1 MNFFLPP
8 KDLWDLKAKLVLPE
22 FELSCWDD
30 QVSSQFLS
38 SPLPML
44 PSSVFI
50 SKQQMKKLIVILNN
64 KKSKTNL
71 FAPVSVASSHADQ
84 HLS

>member
-1 MNFFLPP
+1 MNFFLRP

-22 FELSCWDD
+22 FEPSCWDD

-38 SPLPML
+38 SPLPMH

-50 SKQQMKKLIVILNN
+50 SKQQMKKPIVILN

-71 FAPVSVASSHADQ
+71 LAPVSVASSHADQ